1 MDKSRRINCHDK
13 EDSTFEINNETLI
26 NGTSTGENYKYELI
40 KNNRPYYKLQ
50 DIQLRRIN
58 YEHFKGIAKPLETSS
73 KFSLIILDNAE
84 FHYTDS
90 REIQD
95 NTVRNKIIKYIDEV
109 EKEWKNLKGII
120 SYIISTVII
129 TIITTIIIIVITT
142 RQIGN
147 TEKRVNLIEGFL
159 PTSIQVNMMQ
169 ARKGNYQA
177 AGFRR
182 QSSCSVDSAQQ
193 RTNVVIDRIL
203 NG

>member
-1 MDKSRRINCHDK
+1 M
-13 EDSTFEINNETLI
+13 
-26 NGTSTGENYKYELI
+26 
-40 KNNRPYYKLQ
+40 
-50 DIQLRRIN
+50 
-58 YEHFKGIAKPLETSS
+58 GIAKPIETSS
-73 KFSLIILDNAE
+73 KFSLIIIDNAE

-109 EKEWKNLKGII
+109 EKEWKNLK
-120 SYIISTVII
+120 
-129 TIITTIIIIVITT
+129 
-142 RQIGN
+142 IGN

-182 QSSCSVDSAQQ
+182 QSSYSIDSAQQ